1 MIKKIKNN
9 NIKALL
15 TNQKGFALLTTL
27 IFVFLLTTMGVALL
41 TMTSSDIKL
50 STLQRDSTEA
60 FYLADSG
67 IDRAL
72 AWLQEHAAPSAS
84 YINNNFNDYI
94 GNLSTGT
101 YTVTIDSDA
110 NNPNTFTKKYTI
122 KSTGVAGVNNSTRK
136 IESVVQVRSFAGYA
150 YFSDLESFP
159 SNPDIPHGFGYA
171 GGTIWFGN
179 NDVIGGK
186 LHSNDQIHI
195 YGNPTFKGKVTSS
208 ALSIDYWAGEGSY
221 TPEEMAA
228 MFEQGKQLGVARID
242 LPQYRAVTDPDD
254 PKSLQR
260 IAWGSSSI
268 PTTLVDGVHIP
279 NDGNNVTAGIYVK
292 GDIDDLS
299 LGVNAGNS
307 ETTINQISGIDT
319 ITTITNVSVSSSI
332 TLPMGVKL
340 NGSDLTAPYIV
351 PQNTTL
357 IKTDTTAGGGN
368 IEYTS
373 YSGISNGLLYSH
385 GKIKKLHG
393 TQKGKLTIAAHRDII
408 ITDNVVYDSM
418 PANPDYNNLD
428 HTAITDTLGLITEGD
443 VIVSEAFAPYD
454 IQINAVMMVLGTSFF
469 YEGWYDKYRGTLS
482 FYGSF
487 IQKQRGPV
495 GTFYSSTGDKRSGY
509 TKNYYYDQ
517 RMSSSY
523 SGMSDSL
530 PPYFPTTGNYDRL
543 SWKEVT

>member
-1 MIKKIKNN
+1 MKRKIKKS

-15 TNQKGFALLTTL
+15 INQKGFALLTTL
-27 IFVFLLTTMGVALL
+27 IFVFILSTLGVALL

-72 AWLQEHAAPSAS
+72 AWLQQHAAPSET
-84 YINNNFNDYI
+84 YINNNFNPYV
-94 GNLSTGT
+94 GTLSTGT
-101 YTVTIDSDA
+101 YTVNIYSDA

-150 YFSDLESFP
+150 YFSDEELFP
-159 SNPDIPHGFGYA
+159 NNPDIPHGFGYA

-195 YGNPTFKGKVTSS
+195 YGNPTFKGKVTS
-208 ALSIDYWAGEGSY
+208 AAESIDYWAGEGSY
-221 TPEEMAA
+221 TEEEMLA

-242 LPQYRAVTDPDD
+242 LPQYRAVTDPDN

-260 IAWGSSSI
+260 IAWGSSSSV
-268 PTTLVDGVHIP
+268 PTTNGVYVP

-299 LGVNAGNS
+299 LGLNAGNS
-307 ETTINQISGIDT
+307 ETTINQISTINT
-319 ITTITNVSVSSSI
+319 ITTITNVSVSNSI
-332 TLPMGVKL
+332 TLPAGTIL
-340 NGSDLTAPYIV
+340 DGSPLGASYTV

-357 IKTDTTAGGGN
+357 IKTDETASGGN
-368 IEYTS
+368 IEYTNH
-373 YSGISNGLLYSH
+373 SGITNGLLYSH

-393 TQKGKLTIAAHRDII
+393 TQKGKLTIAAHQDII
-408 ITDNVVYDSM
+408 ITDDVVYDSM
-418 PANPDYNNLD
+418 PENPDYDTLD
-428 HTAITDTLGLITEGD
+428 YTSITDTLGLITEGD
-443 VIVSEAFAPYD
+443 VIVSEAWAPYD

-469 YEGWYDKYRGTLS
+469 YEGWYDKYRGTLG

-495 GTFYSSTGDKRSGY
+495 GTFYSSTGQKRSGY

-523 SGMSDSL
+523 PGMSDSL

-543 SWKEVT
+543 SWREVT

>member
-1 MIKKIKNN
+1 MKRKIKKS

-15 TNQKGFALLTTL
+15 INQKGFALITTI
-27 IFVFLLTTMGVALL
+27 IFVFILSTLGVALL

-60 FYLADSG
+60 FYLAESG

-72 AWLQEHAAPSAS
+72 AWLQQHGAPAED
-84 YINNNFNDYI
+84 YINNNFNPYV
-94 GNLSTGT
+94 GSLSTGT

-122 KSTGVAGVNNSTRK
+122 NSTGVAGVNNSTRK

-150 YFSDLESFP
+150 YFSDEETFP
-159 SNPDIPHGFGYA
+159 NNPDIPYAFGYA
-171 GGTIWFGN
+171 GGTIWFGD

-195 YGNPTFKGKVTSS
+195 YGNPTFKGKVTS
-208 ALSIDYWAGEGSY
+208 AADSIDYWAGEESY
-221 TPEEMAA
+221 TEDEMAA
-228 MFEQGKQLGVARID
+228 MFEEGKQLGVARID
-242 LPQYRAVTDPDD
+242 LPQYRAVTDPDN

-260 IAWGSSSI
+260 IAWGSSLPV
-268 PTTLVDGVHIP
+268 PTDSGVYVP

-292 GDIDDLS
+292 GDIDALS
-299 LGVNAGNS
+299 LGINAGNS
-307 ETTINQISGIDT
+307 EVTINQINEINT
-319 ITTITNVSVSSSI
+319 ITTITNVSVASSI
-332 TLPMGVKL
+332 TLPAGTIL
-340 NGSDLTAPYIV
+340 NDPPPLGAPYTV

-357 IKTDTTAGGGN
+357 IKKEVEGN
-368 IEYTS
+368 TIYTS
-373 YSGISNGLLYSH
+373 RSGITNGLLYSH
-385 GKIKKLHG
+385 GKINSLTG
-393 TQKGKLTIAAHRDII
+393 TQKGKLTIAAHQDII

-418 PANPDYNNLD
+418 PENPDYNTLD
-428 HTAITDTLGLITEGD
+428 HTTITDTLGLITEGD
-443 VIVSEAFAPYD
+443 VIVSEAWAPYD

-469 YEGWYDKYRGTLS
+469 YEGWYDKYRGTLG

-495 GTFYSSTGDKRSGY
+495 GTFYSSTGQKRSGY

-523 SGMSDSL
+523 PGMSDSL
-530 PPYFPTTGNYDRL
+530 PPYFPTTGNFDRL
-543 SWKEVT
+543 SWREVT